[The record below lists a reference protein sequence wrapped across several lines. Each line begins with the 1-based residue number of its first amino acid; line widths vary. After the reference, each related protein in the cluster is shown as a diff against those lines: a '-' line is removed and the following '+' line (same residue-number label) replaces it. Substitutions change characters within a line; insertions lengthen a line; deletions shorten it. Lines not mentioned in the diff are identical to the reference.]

1 MTGET
6 IQKTEKIMIRIL
18 VADDEPIER
27 AVVKK
32 ILDGA
37 FADEAE
43 IFPACNGREA
53 VEIYDKEGCNIALLD
68 ISMPGI
74 NGIEAAEMIRQAH
87 DKSVIIFL
95 TAYDEFTYAQK
106 AIRVGALDYL
116 LKPVNEDELIA
127 VLEEGNRLFREGS
140 TRRFATEN
148 VFPDKEEQNSIK
160 QAAIKKLISDY
171 IEDNYI
177 NDISLSDAARAMHYS
192 EPYFCKVFK
201 KCFGKNFI
209 LYLTQ
214 LRIEKSKLLLG
225 DITVNIK
232 DVSIK
237 AGFRDPNYFA
247 KVFKRAEGM
256 TPSEYRIIRGLA

>member
-43 IFPACNGREA
+43 IFPSCNGREA

-177 NDISLSDAARAMHYS
+177 NDISLSDAARAMH
-192 EPYFCKVFK
+192 
-201 KCFGKNFI
+201 
-209 LYLTQ
+209 
-214 LRIEKSKLLLG
+214 
-225 DITVNIK
+225 
-232 DVSIK
+232 
-237 AGFRDPNYFA
+237 
-247 KVFKRAEGM
+247 
-256 TPSEYRIIRGLA
+256 